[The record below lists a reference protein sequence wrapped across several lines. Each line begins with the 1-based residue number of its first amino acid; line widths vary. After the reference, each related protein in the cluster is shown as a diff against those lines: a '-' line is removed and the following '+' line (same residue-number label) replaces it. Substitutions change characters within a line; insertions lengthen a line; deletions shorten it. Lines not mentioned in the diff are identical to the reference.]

1 MDQLWPL
8 MKLNGEKNMSNKI
21 LGLDLGSTNSCFA
34 IYEGGEAKVITNS
47 EGARTTQSIVA
58 FTKTGEELVGSAAA
72 RQMVTNAKN
81 TVTIVKRLIGRKFSE
96 VKEYVKDLPYEVVE
110 AANGDC
116 RIKINDK
123 LYSPEE
129 ISAKIIAKVK
139 KDASAYLGED
149 IKEIVVTVPAYFNDS
164 QRQSVKDACS
174 IAGLECKRI
183 INEPTAAALAYSAD
197 KGINKKIAV
206 YDLGGST
213 FDISILDIADGVI
226 EVLATN
232 GNTTLGGHDI
242 DVKLMRYVIDFFKN
256 DTGIDLSNDPMAM
269 QRIKDECEK
278 AKCALSSAK
287 TYSISLPFISADA
300 NGPKHLALDLT
311 QAKLEEIADDIIQK
325 TIDPCKKCLADAGN
339 VKIDEVLL
347 VGGQTRMP
355 AVQALVKN
363 IFGIEPNKNINP
375 DEAVGLGAAIQGAVL
390 AGSKNDILLLDVTPL
405 TLAIETMGGIATP
418 MIERNTTIPTKKTQV
433 FSTAADNQSAVTIR
447 ICQGERKMFDDNK
460 VLGTFNLDG
469 IPPAPRGVPQIE
481 ITYDIDANGIL
492 NVSAKD
498 LGTQK
503 EQHITI
509 TSSSGLSKE
518 EIEKAKVDAERFAE
532 EDQKKADL
540 ANAKNAA
547 ESLCFNIEKTLKEN
561 ADKASDDEKKSIE
574 DAIKNVRESISSND
588 LQKIKDAI
596 EAVNKAWEPVV
607 KKIYPNGNSNGQP
620 QFTKEQMDEF
630 MKNNPDMFK
639 DGGPFA
645 GFTNNGS
652 SQQSDDSRNDSG
664 TVDAEIV

>member
-1 MDQLWPL
+1 
-8 MKLNGEKNMSNKI
+8 MSKI
-21 LGLDLGSTNSCFA
+21 VGTDLGSTNSCFA
-34 IYEGGEAKVITNS
+34 IYEGNEAKVIPNS
-47 EGARTTQSIVA
+47 DGARTTQSIVA
-58 FTKTGEELVGSAAA
+58 FTKGGDELVGSAAA

-96 VKEYVKDLPYEVVE
+96 VKDYIKDLPYEVVE
-110 AANGDC
+110 APNGDC
-116 RIKINDK
+116 RVRIEGND
-123 LYSPEE
+123 YSPEE
-129 ISAKIIAKVK
+129 ISAKILAKIK
-139 KDASAYLGED
+139 KDASAYLGEEV
-149 IKEIVVTVPAYFNDS
+149 KEMVITVPAYFNDS
-164 QRQSVKDACS
+164 QRQSVKDAAS
-174 IAGLECKRI
+174 IAGIDCKRI
-183 INEPTAAALAYSAD
+183 INEPTSAALAYSVD

-213 FDISILDIADGVI
+213 FDISILDVSDGVI

-242 DVKLMRYVIDFFKN
+242 DVKLMRYVIDEFKK
-256 DTGIDLSNDPMAM
+256 DQGIDLSNDPMAM

-278 AKCALSSAK
+278 AKCALSTTK
-287 TYSISLPFISADA
+287 TYNINLPFITA
-300 NGPKHLALDLT
+300 NATGPKHLVMDLT
-311 QAKLEEIADDIIQK
+311 QARLEDIADEIIQK
-325 TIDPCKKCLADAGN
+325 TIEPCKKCIADAGD

-355 AVQALVKN
+355 KVQALVKS
-363 IFGIEPNKNINP
+363 IFGIEPNKSINP
-375 DEAVGLGAAIQGAVL
+375 DEAVALGAAIQGAVL
-390 AGSKNDILLLDVTPL
+390 AGAKTDVLLLDVTPL

-433 FSTAADNQSAVTIR
+433 FSTAVDNQPACTIR

-518 EIEKAKVDAERFAE
+518 EIEKAKHDAEVNAE
-532 EDQKKADL
+532 ADAKKAEL
-540 ANAKNAA
+540 IQTKNSA
-547 ESLCFNIEKTLKEN
+547 EMLCFNIEK
-561 ADKASDDEKKSIE
+561 
-574 DAIKNVRESISSND
+574 AIKDAGDKLTADDKKPVEEAIANVREALKADSIEE
-588 LQKIKDAI
+588 LKAKV
-596 EAVNKAWEPVV
+596 EALNKANEPIAS
-607 KKIYPNGNSNGQP
+607 KIYGSANGATPNIKP
-620 QFTKEQMDEF
+620 EDLEK
-630 MKNNPDMFK
+630 MKNDPKFAEMFK
-639 DGGPFA
+639 NMGGGANPV
-645 GFTNNGS
+645 GGTS
-652 SQQSDDSRNDSG
+652 STSSTANNDSN
-664 TVDAEIV
+664 TVDAETV

>member
-1 MDQLWPL
+1 
-8 MKLNGEKNMSNKI
+8 MSKI
-21 LGLDLGSTNSCFA
+21 IGLDLGSTNSCFA
-34 IYEGGEAKVITNS
+34 IYEGNEAKVIPNS
-47 EGARTTQSIVA
+47 DGARTTQSIVA
-58 FTKTGEELVGSAAA
+58 FTKNGDELVGSAAA

-96 VKEYVKDLPYEVVE
+96 VKEYIKDLPYEVVE
-110 AANGDC
+110 APNGDC
-116 RIKINDK
+116 RIRINGKD
-123 LYSPEE
+123 YSPEE

-149 IKEIVVTVPAYFNDS
+149 VNEMVITVPAYFNDS
-164 QRQSVKDACS
+164 QRQSVKDAAS
-174 IAGLECKRI
+174 IAGVDCKRI

-197 KGINKKIAV
+197 KGVNKKIAV

-213 FDISILDIADGVI
+213 FDISILDVADGVI

-232 GNTTLGGHDI
+232 GNTALGGHDI
-242 DVKLMRYVIDFFKN
+242 DVKLMRYVIDEFKKEQ
-256 DTGIDLSNDPMAM
+256 GIDLSNDPMAM

-278 AKCALSSAK
+278 AKCALSTTK
-287 TYSISLPFISADA
+287 TYNINLPFITAD
-300 NGPKHLALDLT
+300 NSGPKHLVMDLT
-311 QAKLEEIADDIIQK
+311 QARLEELADDIIQK
-325 TIDPCKKCLADAGN
+325 TVEPCKKCLADAGDIK
-339 VKIDEVLL
+339 VDEVLL

-355 AVQALVKN
+355 KVQAIVKD
-363 IFGIEPNKNINP
+363 IFGIEPNKSINP
-375 DEAVGLGAAIQGAVL
+375 DEAVGLGASIQGAVL
-390 AGSKNDILLLDVTPL
+390 AGTKNDILLLDVTPL

-433 FSTAADNQSAVTIR
+433 FSTAVDNQPACTIR

-518 EIEKAKVDAERFAE
+518 EIEKAKADAEAHAE
-532 EDQKKADL
+532 EDQKKAEL
-540 ANAKNAA
+540 VLEKNSA
-547 ESLCFNIEKTLKEN
+547 ESLCFSIEKTLKDN
-561 ADKASDDEKKSIE
+561 ADKATDDEKKPVEEAIAKVRE
-574 DAIKNVRESISSND
+574 EIKNND
-588 LQKIKDAI
+588 IQKIKDAVD
-596 EAVNKAWEPVV
+596 ALNKAWEPIV
-607 KKIYPNGNSNGQP
+607 KKIYPSGGNGATPNFSAEDFEKMKNDPKFAEMFKNMAGANPSNKSTSSNGASS
-620 QFTKEQMDEF
+620 TD
-630 MKNNPDMFK
+630 
-639 DGGPFA
+639 
-645 GFTNNGS
+645 TN
-652 SQQSDDSRNDSG
+652 
-664 TVDAEIV
+664 TVDAETV